1 MSNTLSFA
9 APLITQA
16 VSNYIQSSPADDGGS
31 SVDPSTS
38 RSQAITQLYNTF
50 GPLVGLES
58 SNQQANMAVAGQP
71 TPYSTSGIPANVQ
84 SYPMAQFQSGDL
96 ARMQNFSNNATAVY
110 YDNTRG
116 VEVRDHRHPVS
127 DSGSGGVEVRDH
139 RHPVPQPLPPTAPPD
154 TTGGTGFTSAA
165 DYGKLNDANT
175 SYQQAKQNAL
185 DNPDDPA
192 AQLAFQEAAQKL
204 QLLVNTLLQS
214 SQMFAS
220 MADKAIGNSQVRPA

>member
-16 VSNYIQSSPADDGGS
+16 VSNYIQSSPADDGGP

-50 GPLVGLES
+50 GPLVGLEN

-71 TPYSTSGIPANVQ
+71 TPYSTNGIPANVQ